1 MREEFKNMGVPKEL
15 RSANVEIDVSVI
27 VVTYNSADCIKTCLE
42 SALDQQG
49 VSIEVIVVD
58 NVSTDKTKE
67 TVREI
72 KGDVRL
78 MINLENVGFGRACNQ
93 GVAASKGKYVM
104 FLNPDAAFDRKD
116 SLEKL
121 FTEMESNSR
130 WGLTGTTVKEA
141 DGSVE
146 CPPSYSY
153 PKQERTSRDFASL
166 PGKIAWVFGASMF
179 VRKET
184 FLAIG
189 GFDPEFFL
197 TSEETDLCLRLR
209 ELGCEIGFVNE
220 VTVQHIGA
228 ASERG
233 RDPYDTWR
241 LRAPGMYRFWAKH
254 YPRKD
259 AWNLVRKDWLRA
271 RYREAVYRLFSWHAA
286 RESPVWQKYRRN
298 KGIGEAAGAFLR
310 VLRKNPELV
319 PTAFPSVHGA
329 VSAK

>member
-1 MREEFKNMGVPKEL
+1 MEVKIDRVAEFDNT
-15 RSANVEIDVSVI
+15 DVSVI

-42 SALDQQG
+42 SVLDQQG

-72 KGDVRL
+72 KGNVRL
-78 MINLENVGFGRACNQ
+78 LINLENVGFGRACNQ

-116 SLEKL
+116 SLAKL

-146 CPPSYSY
+146 CPPSYYY
-153 PKQERTSRDFASL
+153 PKQERTSRNFSSL

-179 VRKET
+179 IKKEI
-184 FLAIG
+184 FLAVG

-197 TSEETDLCLRLR
+197 TSEETDLCLRIR
-209 ELGCEIGFVNE
+209 EHGYEIGFVTE
-220 VTVQHIGA
+220 VAVEHIGA

-241 LRAPGMYRFWAKH
+241 LRAPGIYRFWAKH
-254 YPRKD
+254 YPAND
-259 AWNLVRKDWLRA
+259 AKKLVRKDWLRA
-271 RYREAVYRLFSWHAA
+271 RYREAVYYFFACFTGKKSA
-286 RESPVWQKYRRN
+286 VWQKYRRN
-298 KGIGEAAGAFLR
+298 KGIGEAAKKFLDIFNKDSSIAPSAFPC
-310 VLRKNPELV
+310 LRK
-319 PTAFPSVHGA
+319 G
-329 VSAK
+329 